1 MPFRDTPA
9 KLLED
14 ILTDIAKIERFMQG
28 VDHAAFEQDDQV
40 AYAVKYALLRI
51 SEAAYRLKDVAAELC
66 PDVPWRDIRGIG
78 NRLRHAYDTIDI
90 GLIWMVVEKN
100 LSPLKA
106 SVQDALQKLNSN
118 TPPPS

>member
-28 VDHAAFEQDDQV
+28 VDYAAFEQDDQV

-51 SEAAYRLKDVAAELC
+51 SEAAHRLKDVAAELC

-118 TPPPS
+118 TPPSR